1 MNFFYLSLLL
11 NVNTIIFGK
20 LQIEIGIKNGVLL
33 VKKFIKK
40 INKKNLKKKKWKNN
54 KTIRENK

>member
-1 MNFFYLSLLL
+1 MKYFCLLLVL

-20 LQIEIGIKNGVLL
+20 LPIKLTIKNNVQL

-40 INKKNLKKKKWKNN
+40 IKRKKFMIKKWENSKNN
-54 KTIRENK
+54 NKNK